1 MVAADHRSLVC
12 ASSHRFDIAR
22 QGYVSLTDGRPGQ
35 HLSDTA
41 PMVAARRRV
50 HASGF
55 FDPVATAVAHAV
67 QQTATTDRPDVV
79 ADAGAGTGHYLATA
93 LDRDD
98 RLRGLGID
106 LSKYCA
112 RAVARCHP
120 RAAALV
126 ADVWRP
132 WPIRTGTVGAVLSV
146 FSPRNIDE
154 FARVLH
160 PVGTLVVVTPRPDH
174 LSEIVGPMGML
185 EVGADKDTRLRTATA
200 AHFDLVD
207 HTDVR
212 VSRGLDAAL
221 VADVVSMGPSAF
233 HRSAEDIRADADTL
247 TAASGGHLDVTV
259 SVGVSIFRPRV
270 TAEPAV
276 DGISAPT

>member
-67 QQTATTDRPDVV
+67 QQTVTTDRPALV
-79 ADAGAGTGHYLATA
+79 ADVGAGTGHYLATA

-160 PVGTLVVVTPRPDH
+160 PAGTLVVVTPRPDH
-174 LSEIVGPMGML
+174 LVEIVGPMGML

-221 VADVVSMGPSAF
+221 VADVVAMGPSAF

>member
-12 ASSHRFDIAR
+12 TASHRFDIAR

-50 HASGF
+50 HACGF

-67 QQTATTDRPDVV
+67 QRTATTDRPNVV

-93 LDRDD
+93 LDGDD

-132 WPIRTGTVGAVLSV
+132 WPIRTASVGVVLSI

-160 PVGTLVVVTPRPDH
+160 PGGTLVVVTPRPDH
-174 LSEIVGPMGML
+174 LAEIVGPMGML
-185 EVGADKDTRLRTATA
+185 EVGADKDTRLRMATA

-207 HTDVR
+207 HTDLR
-212 VSRGLDAAL
+212 LARGLDAAL
-221 VADVVSMGPSAF
+221 VADVVAMGPSAF
-233 HRSAEDIRADADTL
+233 HRSAGDILADAETL
-247 TAASGGHLDVTV
+247 AAASGGHLDVTV
-259 SVGVSIFRPRV
+259 SVGVSVFRPRGAGQSASMS
-270 TAEPAV
+270 T
-276 DGISAPT
+276 SAPA